1 MRRATSMW
9 INILSDTINIPTSGQ
24 QETTPTFL
32 VRRLQQPSSVKLTY
46 SSSNTIPN
54 RRNMR
59 RVVIQNEEPSR
70 KYDGYSCCPIFVGD
84 QKLILA
90 EFKYDNV
97 LAETFFS
104 TQEKPRRIFYHLKK
118 DFFPFTYWNL
128 VPRGIWAGKD
138 GLKTW

>member
-1 MRRATSMW
+1 
-9 INILSDTINIPTSGQ
+9 
-24 QETTPTFL
+24 
-32 VRRLQQPSSVKLTY
+32 
-46 SSSNTIPN
+46 
-54 RRNMR
+54 MR